1 MSPTSLDA
9 LPTDLL
15 TLIAV
20 DLAAQHPRGPPASVY
35 TNLLSTSRPIRATS
49 SPHLSSLVFQVQFD
63 VQAVKRRLHGRVTPT
78 ALDQELQRR
87 WKSLKRIRWAA
98 SAGPSVWGNRYD
110 LASIVED
117 MWVAYLCL
125 IENDGKNWEQLVG
138 WAMLPAYIQ
147 AYAQWDLVPASN
159 GDELPEEKEVRS
171 LGLWLLWFLSDQ
183 RNTLREVD
191 RYPHLRKLFIAFSF
205 ASYAYANAHHPWYVF
220 APPSLVHPT
229 DSEPGSANL
238 DDLLPIRPRPLTP
251 RPRVQ
256 DASSTFQSY
265 MSSPLR
271 IAPPLASEAALHLF
285 FARIFPYPATASV
298 NLGASSSASEAG
310 DPVNPLWDSTR
321 HDAEW
326 ARLTASWSAS
336 PASIRSMPAAGFAYV
351 PGSLTGIFEGTFVL
365 PDLDTFRKVS
375 AGNVAPMPTYDGAF
389 IPPHTQAWRLE
400 EHHCPASSRDQP
412 HPNEAALMAWN
423 RSASN
428 DPRRK
433 KATSTRPFRHG
444 PALRA
449 HLPEN
454 LKLERIPDGL
464 LVTVAEETVLYRT
477 WQPSFNSDSAVEP
490 DDDSDEYI
498 EIIVT
503 GEAIEPLQG
512 LQMPTMMHP
521 GSSLRGTIRRKDGL
535 ITMWVV
541 PRDTQSGQWLYI
553 GHLTDGGSTWI
564 GRWRSLQEDARSLVW
579 EGLFRMQRR

>member
-1 MSPTSLDA
+1 MSTTSLDA
-9 LPTDLL
+9 LPTDVL
-15 TLIAV
+15 TIIAA
-20 DLAAQHPRGPPASVY
+20 DLAAHHPRGPPASVY
-35 TNLLSTSRPIRATS
+35 TNLLQTSRAIAATH

-63 VQAVKRRLHGRVTPT
+63 VQAVKRRLQGRVTPT
-78 ALDQELQRR
+78 VLHLELERR
-87 WKSLKRIRWAA
+87 WRSLKRIRWAA
-98 SAGPSVWGNRYD
+98 SAGPSVWGDRYD
-110 LASIVED
+110 LGSMVED
-117 MWVAYLCL
+117 MWVAYICL
-125 IENDGKNWEQLVG
+125 IENDSKNWEQLVG

-159 GDELPEEKEVRS
+159 GDELPEETEVRS

-191 RYPHLRKLFIAFSF
+191 RYPHLQKLFTAFSF
-205 ASYAYANAHHPWYVF
+205 ASYAYANAHHPWHVF

-238 DDLLPIRPRPLTP
+238 DDLLPIRPRALTP

-271 IAPPLASEAALHLF
+271 IAPPLASEAAHHLF
-285 FARIFPYPATASV
+285 FARIFPDPPTHSA
-298 NLGASSSASEAG
+298 NLGASSSASEAE
-310 DPVNPLWDSTR
+310 DTVKPLWDSTR
-321 HDAEW
+321 YDADW
-326 ARLTASWSAS
+326 ARLTASWSS
-336 PASIRSMPAAGFAYV
+336 SASIRPMPAAGFAYV
-351 PGSLTGIFEGTFVL
+351 PGSLTGIFEGKFVI
-365 PDLDTFRKVS
+365 PDFDTFRKVS
-375 AGNVAPMPTYDGAF
+375 EGNVAPMPAYDGAL
-389 IPPHTQAWRLE
+389 ILAHTQAWKLE
-400 EHHCPASSRDQP
+400 ENYCPASSRDQP
-412 HPNEAALMAWN
+412 HPNEAAVMAWN
-423 RSASN
+423 RSASG
-428 DPRRK
+428 DPRRRM
-433 KATSTRPFRHG
+433 ATSTRPFRHG
-444 PALRA
+444 PALGA

-464 LVTVAEETVLYRT
+464 LVSVAEETVLYRT
-477 WQPSFNSDSAVEP
+477 WQPSFNSDDAVDI
-490 DDDSDEYI
+490 DDDSGEYV

-503 GEAIEPLQG
+503 GDAIEPLQG

-535 ITMWVV
+535 ITMWAV

-553 GHLTDGGSTWI
+553 GHLTEDGNTWI